1 MAVTPIDDTIAELT
15 AERFLTY
22 GNITMEYV
30 ITGGEQ
36 SGTVREIAM
45 KPCEDYSFI
54 KTHYS
59 DKEAKMIQAHVDAK
73 QFFCP
78 DAFDLSLYGM
88 KTDLESKILRV
99 EVTVESGNTFE
110 EKKLAVLINNK
121 RINTFAE
128 RTELDPVLQEYTSI
142 HFLPISDDL
151 RMTSTVTMQ
160 R

>member
-78 DAFDLSLYGM
+78 DAFDLSLYGL

-99 EVTVESGNTFE
+99 EVTV
-110 EKKLAVLINNK
+110 
-121 RINTFAE
+121 
-128 RTELDPVLQEYTSI
+128 
-142 HFLPISDDL
+142 
-151 RMTSTVTMQ
+151 
-160 R
+160 